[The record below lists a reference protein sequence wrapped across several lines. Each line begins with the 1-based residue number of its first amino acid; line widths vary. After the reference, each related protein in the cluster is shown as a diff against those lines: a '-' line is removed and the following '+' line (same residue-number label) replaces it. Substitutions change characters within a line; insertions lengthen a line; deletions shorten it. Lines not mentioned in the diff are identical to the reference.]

1 MGLHNF
7 PFVAVTIT
15 ALFVHVVSA
24 GAATLLQ
31 PAWKGDTILDRW
43 WEPVRLVRLFSVNRT
58 DVRMPVTWGLIVA
71 ARVAFAVAA
80 LSLLADLFI
89 S

>member
-7 PFVAVTIT
+7 PFMAVTVT
-15 ALFVHVVSA
+15 ALFVHVASA
-24 GAATLLQ
+24 VASTLLQ

-43 WEPVRLVRLFSVNRT
+43 WAPARLVRLFSVNRT
-58 DVRMPVTWGLIVA
+58 DVRMPATWGFIVV
-71 ARVAFAVAA
+71 ARVAFAAAA
-80 LSLLADLFI
+80 LSFLADLFI

>member
-7 PFVAVTIT
+7 PFMAVTVT

-24 GAATLLQ
+24 VASTLLQ
-31 PAWKGDTILDRW
+31 PIWKGDTILDRW
-43 WEPVRLVRLFSVNRT
+43 WDSAGLVRLFSVNRT
-58 DVRMPVTWGLIVA
+58 DVRMPVTWGFIVV

-80 LSLLADLFI
+80 LSLLADLLI
-89 S
+89 Y